1 MHKKIGNL
9 SIKCTCV
16 CSQSCLTLCNP
27 MDCSP
32 PDSSVSV
39 EFSRQEYWNGLPSPT
54 PEDFPDPGIRPMSPL
69 LVGDSLPLCL
79 CVYTYIGKAHIHEK
93 YVCKWEKNIHRYFI
107 CKSIYLGIDIDVK
120 VLDSRYLFPPLPL
133 PTSTLVKVQSYYAF
147 ITQQFSFE
155 TCKTELG
162 SWWGWRHAQAFKELT
177 IQRTFVFLEDNVDS
191 SIYRSLLLEH
201 HDLDSQRILW
211 KSFLKSKKIE
221 KWIQGPMPL
230 SW

>member
-1 MHKKIGNL
+1 MLRTSGLRKADKSPTNFPVTSCVRHSLYDGTASGACTVGGVLTQAGNSLYRYEKHMHKKIGNL

-93 YVCKWEKNIHRYFI
+93 YVCK
-107 CKSIYLGIDIDVK
+107 
-120 VLDSRYLFPPLPL
+120 
-133 PTSTLVKVQSYYAF
+133 
-147 ITQQFSFE
+147 
-155 TCKTELG
+155 
-162 SWWGWRHAQAFKELT
+162 
-177 IQRTFVFLEDNVDS
+177 
-191 SIYRSLLLEH
+191 
-201 HDLDSQRILW
+201 
-211 KSFLKSKKIE
+211 
-221 KWIQGPMPL
+221 
-230 SW
+230 